1 MDLNRPALPLQNKAT
16 KRKALAATAIAA
28 ALLLSA
34 CGGGAAPQGAE
45 QAAAADPS
53 SGANASGAVNICGV
67 KDASGIYKGTA
78 EAFTKANGKV
88 TAKYTEIGATTDEA
102 RTQIVQR
109 LEGKSTECDIF
120 LTDVIWTSEFASQG
134 WLLDQTKL
142 VEANKDRLIPSTVET
157 TKYQDKYWA
166 SPFFTNPGLIYEQKE
181 MVAQSESWQQ
191 LYADA
196 A

>member
-1 MDLNRPALPLQNKAT
+1 M
-16 KRKALAATAIAA
+16 
-28 ALLLSA
+28 
-34 CGGGAAPQGAE
+34 
-45 QAAAADPS
+45 
-53 SGANASGAVNICGV
+53 NICGV

-109 LEGKSTECDIF
+109 LEGKSTECDLF
-120 LTDVIWTSEFASQG
+120 VTDVIWTSEFASQG

-157 TKYQDKYWA
+157 TK
-166 SPFFTNPGLIYEQKE
+166 
-181 MVAQSESWQQ
+181 
-191 LYADA
+191 
-196 A
+196 